1 MTPTPEG
8 AALIA
13 HREAA
18 AAELDLPVG
27 DPLVIQYGALRAAHD
42 LCQLKIT
49 EGALSAVPDLIRLH
63 DAMAE
68 IKKLV
73 PPKPISVTLTIV
85 RPTDAAPP
93 RSASVGG
100 LRACRRCGWVP
111 PNKDRVVRCYR
122 CNWRRG
128 DDTSA
133 PLKPI
138 DIASGSPSVRASE
151 VTPDVRAPAAPADN
165 VVPLQ
170 PPRRDPG
177 SIHDAPGARLAPS
190 ASRQVASHVGSM
202 FVSPISGPNWSA
214 AHPLPTP
221 PPECFK

>member
-190 ASRQVASHVGSM
+190 ASRQVASRLPVAVTGAMLKS
-202 FVSPISGPNWSA
+202 VLKVPKPAPIFP
-214 AHPLPTP
+214 PT
-221 PPECFK
+221 